1 MTNWMFSSSLR
12 TEAEDVQWSEAIFHA
27 RVILRQLNN
36 WIDCFSE
43 KSEQAV
49 AAASLAI
56 TNWMFSS
63 SLRTEAENVRGSE
76 AIFLACQP
84 SKQSIAR

>member
-12 TEAEDVQWSEAIFHA
+12 TEAEDVQWSEATFHA

-49 AAASLAI
+49 AAASLAR
-56 TNWMFSS
+56 TNWALGS
-63 SLRTEAENVRGSE
+63 SLRTEAEDVRWSE
-76 AIFLACQP
+76 AIFP
-84 SKQSIAR
+84 ARPP